1 MKKFKFG
8 NKGKNSIFNYVL
20 YGIIIIGCIC
30 SLFIIIFGDK
40 QEIIETPIDP
50 NDIEVDIYE
59 VKENRVLDY
68 DTFFSIEDISKNVFK
83 SLQDKNYSEV
93 YNVLSNEY
101 KEILTVE
108 EFSRRVEEYIINI
121 KVQNTKFTSGRLN
134 FLYEIDKGKYLAD
147 ADFLYVNNNIN
158 IIFSIYNNEYRI
170 EYLDILRGE
179 TNE

>member
-59 VKENRVLDY
+59 VKENRVLD
-68 DTFFSIEDISKNVFK
+68 
-83 SLQDKNYSEV
+83 
-93 YNVLSNEY
+93 
-101 KEILTVE
+101 
-108 EFSRRVEEYIINI
+108 
-121 KVQNTKFTSGRLN
+121 
-134 FLYEIDKGKYLAD
+134 
-147 ADFLYVNNNIN
+147 
-158 IIFSIYNNEYRI
+158 
-170 EYLDILRGE
+170 
-179 TNE
+179 